1 MHVLHNQSP
10 YSLTVPNI
18 YNILLQASNIAIIAA
33 GLTVVILVAEIDLSI
48 GSVEALIGSVA
59 AVLIIQ
65 HGLPT
70 GIGIFLALT
79 LGALVGMVN
88 GLFTTRLGVVSFI
101 VTLAMLGIAQGVAYL
116 LTNGQ
121 PVAGFPSAYGQ
132 IGRATIGN
140 GFPVPALIAFGVIIT
155 LHIMLTRT
163 RLGLHLYAVGSSTE
177 SAAFSGIRPDRL
189 RLVAFMISGVT
200 AGIGGLILSSRLD
213 ASNGLLAPVTFS

>member
-1 MHVLHNQSP
+1 M
-10 YSLTVPNI
+10 
-18 YNILLQASNIAIIAA
+18 
-33 GLTVVILVAEIDLSI
+33 
-48 GSVEALIGSVA
+48 A

-65 HGLPT
+65 HDERLSAYFSRYIRSYCGHGQRPFHRQIGL
-70 GIGIFLALT
+70 
-79 LGALVGMVN
+79 
-88 GLFTTRLGVVSFI
+88 VSFI

-132 IGRATIGN
+132 IGRARMGN

-200 AGIGGLILSSRLD
+200 QALVASSLVH
-213 ASNGLLAPVTFS
+213 G